1 VEKLEM
7 VLAAEESGRRLVA
20 EARERAART
29 CAAADSKARETVVR
43 GAETALKK
51 ASDDHDR
58 ILGKA
63 GEETAAFTAVAD
75 AGREAAIE
83 AARGRLAG
91 VAATLTKALR
101 G

>member
-20 EARERAART
+20 EARERAAGVR
-29 CAAADSKARETVVR
+29 AAADSKARETVVR

-51 ASDDHDR
+51 ASDDR
-58 ILGKA
+58 ERVLGKA
-63 GEETAAFTAVAD
+63 GEEAAALAAASD
-75 AGREAAIE
+75 AEREAAI
-83 AARGRLAG
+83 ASARGRLTG
-91 VAATLTKALR
+91 VAEAVARALR

>member
-20 EARERAART
+20 EARERAAQVR
-29 CAAADSKARETVVR
+29 AAADSKARETVVR

-51 ASDDHDR
+51 ASDDRDR
-58 ILGKA
+58 VLGKA
-63 GEETAAFTAVAD
+63 GEEAAAFTAEAD
-75 AGREAAIE
+75 ALRDAAIS
-83 AARGRLAG
+83 AARGRLTG